1 MEIIFMLLGI
11 SIILALVFLF
21 SFVWASKSGQFDDT
35 TGPAMRMLFDNELD
49 SNPDPLKNKE
59 KCK

>member
-1 MEIIFMLLGI
+1 MLLGI